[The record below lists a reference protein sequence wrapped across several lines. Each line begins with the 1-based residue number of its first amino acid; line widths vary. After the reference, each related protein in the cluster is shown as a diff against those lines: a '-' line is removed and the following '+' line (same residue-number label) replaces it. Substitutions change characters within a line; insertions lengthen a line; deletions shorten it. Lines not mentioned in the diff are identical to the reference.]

1 MENTFYRLPHQS
13 SAVVIAQTNNQ
24 HSYKFKH
31 SKGLNEVYLIQ
42 KSMLLIPSQLYASSS
57 SSTKTYS
64 NNAQAVNSSIT
75 EHIDIEFSTQEKKNT
90 QALFNIFY
98 TCRMPR
104 HTTEIMSSPFVTAE
118 KKK

>member
-90 QALFNIFY
+90 
-98 TCRMPR
+98 
-104 HTTEIMSSPFVTAE
+104 
-118 KKK
+118 